1 MVQPSAAGQQGAGSM
16 IKSILVIAVGWL
28 ALSTAVAA
36 DKGSLSTNQRI
47 NSNALGYALQYRVY
61 TPAGMENLTDI
72 PVLYV
77 TDGQWYIDSGKMVKL
92 LNREIKKGAIKPV
105 IAVFVDNRDPDNLRN
120 NRRNS
125 QFFCNTNYARF
136 FAGELVPA
144 ISATYPTSARR
155 EDRVILGLSFG
166 GLNSACFGLMAH
178 PTFGGVAMQSPA
190 MHPVPKL
197 LELYETEE
205 KRPIKI
211 FFSVGRKND
220 NTAAGRRFKAVLEK
234 KGYEM
239 LYKEVPYGHNW
250 QNWRP
255 LLDDVLEYYF
265 KP

>member
-1 MVQPSAAGQQGAGSM
+1 MRAFVVA
-16 IKSILVIAVGWL
+16 VIGWL
-28 ALSTAVAA
+28 TLSGPVAA
-36 DKGSLSTNQRI
+36 ENGSLSANQRI
-47 NSNALGYALQYRVY
+47 ESNALGYALQYRVY
-61 TPAGMENLTDI
+61 TPAGLEGLANV
-72 PVLYV
+72 PVLYM

-92 LNREIKKGAIKPV
+92 LNREIKKGTIKPI

-125 QFFCNTNYARF
+125 QFFCNANYARF
-136 FAGELVPA
+136 FAGELVPT
-144 ISATYPTSARR
+144 ISDDYPASARR

-166 GLNSACFGLMAH
+166 GLNSACFGLIAH
-178 PTFGGVAMQSPA
+178 PTFGGIAMQSPA

-197 LELYETEE
+197 LELYESEE

-220 NTAAGRRFKAVLEK
+220 NTAAARRFKAALER

-239 LYKEVPYGHNW
+239 LYKEVAYGHNW